1 MNAPLIPNNEVERLN
16 ELYSFKVL
24 DSFEEKDYDY
34 ITHLASQICNTKY
47 SLITLIDKD
56 RQWFKSKCGIGIN
69 ETHRDVSFCGHVIVE
84 NKDVYIV
91 EDARKSLTF
100 FDNPFVV
107 ENPNVVFYAGVPLRS
122 ENGFALG
129 TLCVFHDD
137 LIELS
142 EEQLYSLKGLANQ
155 VMNLLNLR
163 KTNLILSEQ
172 SKLLEA
178 KNSNLEDF
186 FKFFKDLIVVTDLKL
201 NLINSNESWSKNFGK
216 NELTNDEQ
224 NFLDFVFCEDKKV
237 VDLQVD
243 KALKMSIS
251 DNFVCKMKDNDFV
264 FKEII
269 WRIYFLED
277 NYYFYG
283 RDVTHQKN
291 TESNLLK
298 LLNLSKSQNER
309 LQNFAHIVSHNLRSH
324 STNIS
329 SLVHLIG
336 EKYPVKENEFF
347 KMLLL
352 ASENMIETTNNL
364 SDVALLYSS
373 SKDEINKFKLKKLIK
388 KSIDTFQLELNRNN
402 ISVDIN
408 VYESIEIYGFAEYLD
423 SVFQNLISNA
433 IKYSRESNYK
443 FLRIVSHDEENY
455 IKLSFEDNGLGIDL
469 SRYKDKIFGM
479 YKTFHY
485 TENSRGLGLF
495 ITKNQM
501 EAMGG
506 WIEVESQVNIGSKFN
521 LYFKKNND

>member
-1 MNAPLIPNNEVERLN
+1 MKAPLIPYNEDDRLN

-47 SLITLIDKD
+47 ALITLIDKD
-56 RQWFKSKCGIGIN
+56 RQWFKSKCGISIN

-91 EDARKSLTF
+91 KDARKSATF

-129 TLCVFHDD
+129 TLCVFHDEI
-137 LIELS
+137 IELS
-142 EEQLYSLKGLANQ
+142 EEQLFSLKGLANQ

-178 KNSNLEDF
+178 KNNNLEDF
-186 FKFFKDLIVVTDLKL
+186 FKIFKDLIVVTDLSL
-201 NLINSNESWSKNFGK
+201 NLVNSNESWSKNFEEK
-216 NELTNDEQ
+216 EINDSVKKI
-224 NFLDFVFCEDKKV
+224 LDFVSLEDSKV
-237 VDLQVD
+237 VETQIE
-243 KALKMSIS
+243 KALKFSIS
-251 DNFVCKMKDNDFV
+251 DNFVCKMKNNNSV

-269 WRIYFLED
+269 WRIYFLD
-277 NYYFYG
+277 NNYYFYG

-352 ASENMIETTNNL
+352 ASDNMIETTNNL

-373 SKDEINKFKLKKLIK
+373 NKNEIKKFKIKKLIK
-388 KSIDTFQLELNRNN
+388 KSLDTFQLELRKND
-402 ISVDIN
+402 ISI
-408 VYESIEIYGFAEYLD
+408 YIEIPESIEIYGFAEYLD
-423 SVFQNLISNA
+423 SVFQNLISNVV
-433 IKYSRESNYK
+433 KYSRESKHK
-443 FLRIVSHDEENY
+443 FLKIVSYDEENY

-469 SRYKDKIFGM
+469 PRYKDKIFGM

-485 TENSRGLGLF
+485 NENSRGLGLF

-506 WIEVESQVNIGSKFN
+506 WIEVESEVNIGSKFN

>member
-1 MNAPLIPNNEVERLN
+1 M
-16 ELYSFKVL
+16 
-24 DSFEEKDYDY
+24 
-34 ITHLASQICNTKY
+34 
-47 SLITLIDKD
+47 ITLIDKD
-56 RQWFKSKCGIGIN
+56 RQWFKSKCGIALDQT
-69 ETHRDVSFCGHVIVE
+69 ERDISFCGHVIVE

-91 EDARKSLTF
+91 EDARKSLIF
-100 FDNPFVV
+100 FDNPLVV
-107 ENPNVVFYAGVPLRS
+107 GNPNIVFYAGVPLRS
-122 ENGFALG
+122 ENGFSLG

-137 LIELS
+137 LKELS
-142 EEQLYSLKGLANQ
+142 EDQLFSLKGLANQ

-163 KTNLILSEQ
+163 KSNLILSEQ

-178 KNSNLEDF
+178 KNNNLEDF
-186 FKFFKDLIVVTDLKL
+186 FKIFKDLIVVTDLELKL
-201 NLINSNESWSKNFGK
+201 VNSNESWSKNFEE
-216 NELTNDEQ
+216 NEVND
-224 NFLDFVFCEDKKV
+224 NIKKILDFVSLEDSKV
-237 VDLQVD
+237 IEKQIE
-243 KALKMSIS
+243 KALKFNIS
-251 DNFVCKMKDNDFV
+251 DNFVCKMKNSNSV
-264 FKEII
+264 FNEII
-269 WRIYFLED
+269 WRIYFLD
-277 NYYFYG
+277 NNYYFYG

-336 EKYPVKENEFF
+336 ERYPVKENELF

-364 SDVALLYSS
+364 SDVALLYSTK
-373 SKDEINKFKLKKLIK
+373 KDEINKFNLKKLIK
-388 KSIDTFQLELNRNN
+388 KSIDTFQLELNQKN
-402 ISVDIN
+402 ISVDIIIN
-408 VYESIEIYGFAEYLD
+408 DSTQIYGFAEYLD

-443 FLRIVSHDEENY
+443 FLRIVSNDEENY

-469 SRYKDKIFGM
+469 SRNKDKIFGM
-479 YKTFHY
+479 YKTFHHK
-485 TENSRGLGLF
+485 ENSRGLGLF

-506 WIEVESQVNIGSKFN
+506 WIELESEVNIGSKVN
-521 LYFKKNND
+521 LDCKKNNDKKNRYY

>member
-1 MNAPLIPNNEVERLN
+1 MRSPLIPNNECDRIN
-16 ELYSFKVL
+16 ELYSFNVL
-24 DSFEEKDYDY
+24 DSFEENDYDF

-47 SLITLIDKD
+47 ALITLIDKD
-56 RQWFKSKCGIGIN
+56 RQWFKSKCGITIN
-69 ETHRDVSFCGHVIVE
+69 QTDRDISFCGHVIVE

-91 EDARKSLTF
+91 EDARKSLIF
-100 FDNPFVV
+100 FDNPLVV
-107 ENPNVVFYAGVPLRS
+107 GNPNIVFYAGVPLRS
-122 ENGFALG
+122 DSGFALG

-137 LIELS
+137 FVELS
-142 EEQLYSLKGLANQ
+142 EDQLRSLKGLANQ

-163 KTNLILSEQ
+163 KSNLVLGEQ

-178 KNSNLEDF
+178 KNNNLEDF
-186 FKFFKDLIVVTDLKL
+186 FKIFKDLIVVTDLNL
-201 NLINSNESWSKNFGK
+201 NLFKSNESWIKNFK
-216 NELTNDEQ
+216 EKQINNHSKSI
-224 NFLDFVFCEDKKV
+224 LDFVSCEDSKILNNQIKR
-237 VDLQVD
+237 
-243 KALKMSIS
+243 ALTFGIS
-251 DNFVCKMKDNDFV
+251 DNFVCKMKNNHSGFN
-264 FKEII
+264 EII
-269 WRIYFLED
+269 WRIYFLD
-277 NYYFYG
+277 NYYYFYG
-283 RDVTHQKN
+283 RDVTQQKN

-329 SLVHLIG
+329 SLVQLIG
-336 EKYPVKENEFF
+336 EKYPVKENELF

-364 SDVALLYSS
+364 SDVALLYSTN
-373 SKDEINKFKLKKLIK
+373 KDEINRFKIKKLVK
-388 KSIDTFQLELNRNN
+388 KSIDTFQIDLNHHN
-402 ISVDIN
+402 ILVDIN
-408 VYESIEIYGFAEYLD
+408 IDESIEIYGFAEYLD

-443 FLRIVSHDEENY
+443 FLRIVSYDEENY

-469 SRYKDKIFGM
+469 SRYRDKIFGM

-506 WIEVESQVNIGSKFN
+506 WIEVESEVNVGSKFN